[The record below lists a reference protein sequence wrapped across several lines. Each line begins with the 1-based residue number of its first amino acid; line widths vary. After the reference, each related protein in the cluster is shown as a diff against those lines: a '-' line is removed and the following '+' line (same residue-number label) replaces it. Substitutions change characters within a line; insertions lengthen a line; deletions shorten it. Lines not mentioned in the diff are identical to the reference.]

1 MPNLLTNLRLLGLL
15 AVDSDG
21 DAVFIPFKQM
31 IGLSGMTEAV
41 ATGIISPFSPDQDRV
56 SKEKDK
62 DLTLGGVLKKAK
74 ETNE

>member
-21 DAVFIPFKQM
+21 DAVFIPFKQL
-31 IGLSGMTEAV
+31 IGLSGITDAG
-41 ATGIISPFSPDQDRV
+41 ATGIIDPLTPDQNRA

-62 DLTLGGVLKKAK
+62 DLSLSGVLKKAGG
-74 ETNE
+74 E

>member
-21 DAVFIPFKQM
+21 DAVFIPFKQ
-31 IGLSGMTEAV
+31 IVGLSGITEAG
-41 ATGIISPFSPDQDRV
+41 ATGIVTPFTPDQDRI

-62 DLTLGGVLKKAK
+62 DLSLSGVLNKAK
-74 ETNE
+74 GGK